1 MKTYQKLLI
10 CLLILTGC
18 EAKNTTNSTSLINST
33 NETPSTIISNNVT
46 SVPNSTSVIE
56 QGRIVLEKHFSES
69 DSSFE
74 FFQDGW
80 YTANSKFGTN
90 SVILLEDENHKY
102 GAGVVRTKQFEAIN
116 NIKVSLALQATGFNN
131 SESIDSFIGQTFK
144 FGVSLLDENNE
155 NIVQNAMVF
164 EHLITKEDCENKCF
178 SSLNP
183 YTKDP
188 SEAKVIEFTHMSEK
202 PISKIKIEY
211 LSKPHYTS
219 GTKDNGINLEIFSL
233 TIRDNKTN

>member
-18 EAKNTTNSTSLINST
+18 EAKSTTNSTSLINST

-155 NIVQNAMVF
+155 NVVQNAVVF

-233 TIRDNKTN
+233 TVRDNKAN

>member
-18 EAKNTTNSTSLINST
+18 EAKNTTNSTSLINSI

-155 NIVQNAMVF
+155 NVVQNAMVF

-188 SEAKVIEFTHMSEK
+188 SETKVIEFTHMSEK

>member
-10 CLLILTGC
+10 CLLLLTGC
-18 EAKNTTNSTSLINST
+18 EAKSTTNSTSLINSI
-33 NETPSTIISNNVT
+33 NETPSTTANNVT
-46 SVPNSTSVIE
+46 SVANSTSVIE

-69 DSSFE
+69 DSDFK
-74 FFQDGW
+74 FFQEGW

-116 NIKVSLALQATGFNN
+116 NIKVSLALQVTGFNN

-155 NIVQNAMVF
+155 NVVQNAMVF

-178 SSLNP
+178 ASLNP

-188 SEAKVIEFTHMSEK
+188 SEAKMIEFTHTSEK
-202 PISKIKIEY
+202 TISKIKIEY

-219 GTKDNGINLEIFSL
+219 GTKDNGINLEIFSI
-233 TIRDNKTN
+233 TIRDNKAN

>member
-10 CLLILTGC
+10 CLLLLTGC
-18 EAKNTTNSTSLINST
+18 EAKNTTNSTSLINSI
-33 NETPSTIISNNVT
+33 NETPSTTANNVT
-46 SVPNSTSVIE
+46 SVANSTSVIE

-69 DSSFE
+69 DSDFK
-74 FFQDGW
+74 FFQEGW

-116 NIKVSLALQATGFNN
+116 NIKVSLALQVTGFNN

-155 NIVQNAMVF
+155 NVVQNAMVF

-178 SSLNP
+178 ASLNP

-188 SEAKVIEFTHMSEK
+188 SEAKMIEFTHTSEK

-219 GTKDNGINLEIFSL
+219 GTKDNGINLEIFSI
-233 TIRDNKTN
+233 TIRDNKAN

>member
-10 CLLILTGC
+10 CLLLLTGC
-18 EAKNTTNSTSLINST
+18 EAKNTTNSTSLINSI
-33 NETPSTIISNNVT
+33 NETPSTTANNVT

-69 DSSFE
+69 DSDFK
-74 FFQDGW
+74 FFQEGW

-90 SVILLEDENHKY
+90 SVILLEDENHKS

-116 NIKVSLALQATGFNN
+116 NIKVSLALQVTGFNN
-131 SESIDSFIGQTFK
+131 SESIDSFIGQTFN

-155 NIVQNAMVF
+155 NVVQNAMVF

-178 SSLNP
+178 ASLNP

-188 SEAKVIEFTHMSEK
+188 SEAKMIEFTHTSEK

-219 GTKDNGINLEIFSL
+219 GTKDNGINLEIFSI
-233 TIRDNKTN
+233 TIRDNKAN

>member
-10 CLLILTGC
+10 CLLLLTGC
-18 EAKNTTNSTSLINST
+18 EAKNTTNSTSLINSI
-33 NETPSTIISNNVT
+33 NETPSTTSNNVT

-69 DSSFE
+69 DSDFK
-74 FFQDGW
+74 FFQEGW

-90 SVILLEDENHKY
+90 SVILLEDENHKC

-116 NIKVSLALQATGFNN
+116 NIKVSLALQVTGFNN

-155 NIVQNAMVF
+155 NVVQNAMVF

-178 SSLNP
+178 ASLNP

-188 SEAKVIEFTHMSEK
+188 SEAKMIEFTHTSEK

-219 GTKDNGINLEIFSL
+219 GTKDNGINLEIFSI
-233 TIRDNKTN
+233 TIRDNKAN

>member
-18 EAKNTTNSTSLINST
+18 EAKNTTNSTSLINSI
-33 NETPSTIISNNVT
+33 NETPSTTSNNVT

-155 NIVQNAMVF
+155 NVVQNAMVF

-188 SEAKVIEFTHMSEK
+188 SEAKVIEFTHVSEK

-219 GTKDNGINLEIFSL
+219 GTKDNGINLEIFSI
-233 TIRDNKTN
+233 TIRDNKAN

>member
-1 MKTYQKLLI
+1 MKAYQKLLI
-10 CLLILTGC
+10 CLLLLTGC
-18 EAKNTTNSTSLINST
+18 GAKNTTNSTSLINSI
-33 NETPSTIISNNVT
+33 NETPSTTANNVT
-46 SVPNSTSVIE
+46 SVANSTSVIE

-69 DSSFE
+69 DSDFK
-74 FFQDGW
+74 FFQEGW

-116 NIKVSLALQATGFNN
+116 NIKVALALQVTGFNN

-155 NIVQNAMVF
+155 NVVQNAMVF

-178 SSLNP
+178 ASLNP

-188 SEAKVIEFTHMSEK
+188 SEAKMIEFTHTSEK

-219 GTKDNGINLEIFSL
+219 GTKDNGINLEIFSI
-233 TIRDNKTN
+233 TIRDNKAN

>member
-56 QGRIVLEKHFSES
+56 QGRVVLEKHFSES

-155 NIVQNAMVF
+155 NVVQNAMVF

-188 SEAKVIEFTHMSEK
+188 SEAKVIEFTHVSEK

-233 TIRDNKTN
+233 TIRDNKAN

>member
-155 NIVQNAMVF
+155 NVVQNAMVF

-183 YTKDP
+183 YTTDP
-188 SEAKVIEFTHMSEK
+188 SEAKVIEFTHASEK

-219 GTKDNGINLEIFSL
+219 GTKDNGINLEIFSIKVADI
-233 TIRDNKTN
+233 TK